1 MKLHELKPA
10 PNSRRARTRV
20 GRGISAGQGKTS
32 GRGQKGQGSR
42 SSSGL
47 PKGFEGGQMRLS
59 QRLPKL
65 RGFHNRWKKQFAVV
79 NLGKLNRFESGTVVD
94 AEMLK
99 AAGLIGP
106 ARDGVKLLAAGSLSR
121 RLTVRVTHASAAA
134 RAAVEAA
141 GGTLE
146 LLGAPAA
153 EPETAA
159 VEAPAPQAAPEPEP
173 AVEEAPAP
181 RAPRARKA
189 RPEPEP
195 EAEAEAGAEPSVE
208 DALPSPEAADDA
220 DAESDEE

>member
-1 MKLHELKPA
+1 VKLHELQPA
-10 PNSRRARTRV
+10 PNSRRSRTRV

-32 GRGQKGQGSR
+32 GRGQKGQFSR
-42 SSSGL
+42 SSTGL

-65 RGFHNRWKKQFAVV
+65 RGFHNRWKKEFAIV
-79 NLGKLNRFESGTVVD
+79 NLGKLNRFESGSVVD
-94 AEMLK
+94 AEVLK

-121 RLTVRVTHASAAA
+121 KLTVRVTRASAAA

-146 LLGAPAA
+146 VLGAPAPEA
-153 EPETAA
+153 EAVV
-159 VEAPAPQAAPEPEP
+159 VEAP
-173 AVEEAPAP
+173 V
-181 RAPRARKA
+181 
-189 RPEPEP
+189 PEPEP
-195 EAEAEAGAEPSVE
+195 EAAPTPRAPRSRKPRAEPEPEIE
-208 DALPSPEAADDA
+208 DEVAGALPSAEAADDA